1 MSLSA
6 IYPPHQLC
14 LREVGLRDGL
24 QLVKQFP
31 TTADKKAWLHQEHKA
46 GVRYFEVGSFLP
58 AHRFP
63 QFADVRELIEFAK
76 TLDQTVVSALV
87 LNERGVVDALGTAV
101 DEIMYVVSATE
112 QHSLANSGKTRAQA
126 IELLQRA
133 VELRDQQAHP
143 TIISTGISMAFGC
156 SLEGRVNPDEV
167 LTLIAQCFN
176 AGADMVALADT
187 VGYANPRQV
196 RDLMR
201 TALDAFPNRAI
212 GLHLHDT
219 RGLAIA
225 NATVALEEGVRI
237 LDGSLAGLGG
247 CPFAPGATGNIV
259 FEDLVYLCDSMGL
272 PTTIDLTE
280 LLKARQVVAASM
292 PNELLQGALAQ
303 AGLPRL

>member
-1 MSLSA
+1 MNLA
-6 IYPPHQLC
+6 TIYPAQQLC

-31 TTADKKAWLHQEHKA
+31 TTADKKAWIQQEHQA

-76 TLDQTVVSALV
+76 TLDHSVVSALV
-87 LNERGVVDALGTAV
+87 LNERGVVDALTTAV

-133 VELRDQQAHP
+133 VALRDEQAHP
-143 TIISTGISMAFGC
+143 AIISTGISMAFGC
-156 SLEGRVNPDEV
+156 SLAGRVNPDEV
-167 LTLIAQCFN
+167 LDLIGQCFE

-187 VGYANPRQV
+187 VGYANPQQV
-196 RDLMR
+196 RALMR
-201 TALDAFPNRAI
+201 AALNAFPNQAI

-219 RGLAIA
+219 RGLALA

-247 CPFAPGATGNIV
+247 CPFAPGATGNVV
-259 FEDLVYLCDSMGL
+259 FEDLVYLCDSMELHTG
-272 PTTIDLTE
+272 IDLE
-280 LLKARQVVAASM
+280 GLLRTRHLVAACM
-292 PNELLQGALAQ
+292 PHEPLQGALAQ

>member
-1 MSLSA
+1 MSLGT
-6 IYPPHQLC
+6 IYPAQQLC

-31 TTADKKAWLHQEHKA
+31 TTVDKKAWIQQEHQA

-76 TLDQTVVSALV
+76 TLDHSVVSALV
-87 LNERGVVDALGTAV
+87 LNERGVVDALTTAV

-133 VELRDQQAHP
+133 VALRDEHAHP
-143 TIISTGISMAFGC
+143 AIISTGISMAFGC
-156 SLEGRVNPDEV
+156 SLAGRVNPDEV
-167 LTLIAQCFN
+167 LDLIGQCFE

-187 VGYANPRQV
+187 VGYANPQQV
-196 RDLMR
+196 RALMR
-201 TALDAFPNRAI
+201 AALNAFPNQAI

-219 RGLAIA
+219 RGLALA

-247 CPFAPGATGNIV
+247 CPFAPGATGNVV
-259 FEDLVYLCDSMGL
+259 FEDLVYLCDSMGFH
-272 PTTIDLTE
+272 TGIDLE
-280 LLKARQVVAASM
+280 GLLRTRHLVAASM
-292 PNELLQGALAQ
+292 PHEPLQGALAQ